1 VVGRQI
7 SVAVLAAAA
16 MGTVVGCG
24 DSQGLSTA
32 QIGSLKAHVAEF
44 GIGLD
49 GATKTMAE
57 CKRRGGSVTSLS
69 NCLGRAMDDVS
80 GHVNDIAAFT
90 EGLAASTGGACKVQL
105 AALSAAMTVQSK
117 LFAKAGDQARAQ
129 QFDGLKRSLNSVS
142 SAAITRFGKSADTA
156 CS

>member
-1 VVGRQI
+1 MVGKQI
-7 SVAVLAAAA
+7 SLALALAAMVAA
-16 MGTVVGCG
+16 TGCG
-24 DSQGLSTA
+24 GSQGLSTA
-32 QIGSLKAHVAEF
+32 QIDSLKSHVAEF
-44 GIGLD
+44 GVGID

-80 GHVNDIAAFT
+80 GHVTDIASFT

-105 AALSAAMTVQSK
+105 AALSAAMTAQSR

-129 QFDGLKRSLNSVS
+129 QFDGLKRSLNRVS
-142 SAAITRFGKSADTA
+142 AAAITRFGKSADTA
-156 CS
+156 WS